1 MSRRKTKPEEIR
13 DPDHYFNRMIALE
26 VKREQVA
33 TAEYHAHCPSLEAMI
48 EGGDEGPSRESLM
61 LLAIN
66 TDGSEYDRYLESISF
81 LGWIETFKNP
91 TLYDAVKTLPLEYQ
105 EILTYRYKE
114 GLTVREIA
122 AVMKIPK
129 STIDRHLEKSREIIS
144 DFFEKAG
151 QKP

>member
-13 DPDHYFNRMIALE
+13 YPEHYFNRMIALE

-61 LLAIN
+61 LLATN

-81 LGWIETFKNP
+81 LGWIETIKNP
-91 TLYDAVKTLPLEYQ
+91 TLYKAVQTLSMEDQ
-105 EILTYRYKE
+105 HILTYLYKE
-114 GLTVREIA
+114 QLTVREIE
-122 AVMKIPK
+122 AVMHIPK
-129 STIDRHLEKSREIIS
+129 STVERRKKKIEKIIS

>member
-13 DPDHYFNRMIALE
+13 DPERYFNRMIALE

-33 TAEYHAHCPSLEAMI
+33 TTDYHAHCQSLEAMI

-61 LLAIN
+61 LLATNI
-66 TDGSEYDRYLESISF
+66 DGSEYDRYLESISS
-81 LGWIETFKNP
+81 LGWIETIKNP
-91 TLYDAVKTLPLEYQ
+91 TLYKAVQTLSLEDQ
-105 EILTYRYKE
+105 HILTYLYQE
-114 GLTVREIA
+114 QLTVREVE
-122 AVMKIPK
+122 AVMHIPK
-129 STIDRHLEKSREIIS
+129 STVERRKKKIEKIIS